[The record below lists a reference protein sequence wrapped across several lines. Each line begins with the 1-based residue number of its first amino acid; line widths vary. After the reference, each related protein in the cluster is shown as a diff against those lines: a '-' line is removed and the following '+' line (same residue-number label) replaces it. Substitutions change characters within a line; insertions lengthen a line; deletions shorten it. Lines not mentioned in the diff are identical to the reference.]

1 MMKSYFILFTSLLA
15 FNANTAFAQKKEF
28 CEVGAFT
35 LSEMNNKIPVKFSP
49 NSKSRTI
56 DYIDA
61 IIDDGEI
68 KGADLII
75 SDIKNGYAR
84 VFYENQS
91 QRAGNKYGWIETKYL
106 GFRVQSEVV
115 FSYPNIKS
123 FPAYKVEY
131 EAISNRNVKKIHACK
146 NEWLNISFS
155 LDKKKPVNGWIRGIC
170 ANQET
175 TCDGLI
181 GDSWDKF

>member
-1 MMKSYFILFTSLLA
+1 MKSYFILFTSLLA